1 MRPLQAEGISAG
13 TDGLGSDRHRWFA
26 VLAGSHRGNHIWHL
40 SALNFAELVLSQD
53 GETLP
58 PKFPGTLLFPG
69 GACTEPW
76 VARLQ
81 GAYAG
86 SKQPL
91 LPATGGGGTAQWLE
105 KGHWLTA
112 PWGGV
117 RTRQTRT

>member
-40 SALNFAELVLSQD
+40 SAFSQD

-91 LPATGGGGTAQWLE
+91 LPATGGGVQLSGWK
-105 KGHWLTA
+105 KGI
-112 PWGGV
+112 G
-117 RTRQTRT
+117 